1 MSNIVSNSKQAK
13 AGKWEWLKRRFIP
26 LLTLLLVIAISVG
39 LFFFAQRYPEKL
51 KEFAHWGYLGFFIVS
66 LVSSTTILLP
76 MPGILVV
83 FPLVAALNPLLLA
96 VAGATGGIIGEITG
110 YMAGYSGRGMAQ
122 GGRMYKRVDGW
133 MKRWGSWTI
142 LIFAAV
148 PFFPFDIAGVVA
160 GALRYPL
167 WKFLVIGGVGKI
179 LKYIAFVFAAA
190 WGWEIV
196 LRYFG

>member
-1 MSNIVSNSKQAK
+1 MGNINNHDKTAGVEKRGWLRKNFVS
-13 AGKWEWLKRRFIP
+13 
-26 LLTLLLVIAISVG
+26 LLILFLVIAISVG

-51 KEFAHWGYLGFFIVS
+51 KEFAHYGYLGFFIVS
-66 LVSSTTILLP
+66 LVGSTTILLP

-83 FPLVAALNPLLLA
+83 FPLVAVLNPFLLA

-142 LIFAAV
+142 FIFAAV

-190 WGWEIV
+190 WGWEVV

>member
-1 MSNIVSNSKQAK
+1 MGNINNHDKT
-13 AGKWEWLKRRFIP
+13 AGVEKRGWLKKNFVS
-26 LLTLLLVIAISVG
+26 LLILFLVIAISVG

-51 KEFAHWGYLGFFIVS
+51 KEFAHYGYLGFFIVS
-66 LVSSTTILLP
+66 LVGSTTILLP

-83 FPLVAALNPLLLA
+83 FPLVAFLNPVLLA

-122 GGRMYKRVDGW
+122 GSRMYKRVDGW

-142 LIFAAV
+142 FIFAAV

-167 WKFLVIGGVGKI
+167 WKFLVIGGVGKTI
-179 LKYIAFVFAAA
+179 KYISFVFAAA
-190 WGWEIV
+190 WGWEIL
-196 LRYFG
+196 LRYLG